1 MYNSLESIRD
11 TFVKSSKDWAVT
23 KQDAWLYGIIVGW
36 DYKSYKELAKTWNWS
51 KDDVD
56 LNKKLHQD
64 FENKRLSQ

>member
-11 TFVKSSKDWAVT
+11 TFVKSSKDWGAT

-36 DYKSYKELAKTWNWS
+36 DWKSYKELSKMWNWS

-64 FENKRLSQ
+64 FENKRLS